1 MNPTGSPSPAA
12 SEQLRT
18 EEEIRATG
26 AEEARLNN
34 IESPVQILR
43 QVFDL
48 MPTATAEDWAV
59 IARRLTRLP
68 DAIDSYLTSL
78 TTAAARGDIVPR
90 RQVDAGI
97 AQSRE
102 SAAPNGFFATFA
114 AGAAPADGELPNAIR
129 QDLDRGAADAARAY
143 DALRPSWPT
152 SFSRGHRPR
161 MRLGETDTRSPLA
174 TSWGPR

>member
-1 MNPTGSPSPAA
+1 WQRGC
-12 SEQLRT
+12 
-18 EEEIRATG
+18 EILVPG

-59 IARRLTRLP
+59 IARRLSGLP
-68 DAIDSYLTSL
+68 YALDRYITSL
-78 TTAAARGDIVPR
+78 ATAAARGDVVPR

-114 AGAAPADGELPNAIR
+114 AGRRHPAHGCCNEYAH
-129 QDLDRGAADAARAY
+129 
-143 DALRPSWPT
+143 S
-152 SFSRGHRPR
+152 
-161 MRLGETDTRSPLA
+161 
-174 TSWGPR
+174 